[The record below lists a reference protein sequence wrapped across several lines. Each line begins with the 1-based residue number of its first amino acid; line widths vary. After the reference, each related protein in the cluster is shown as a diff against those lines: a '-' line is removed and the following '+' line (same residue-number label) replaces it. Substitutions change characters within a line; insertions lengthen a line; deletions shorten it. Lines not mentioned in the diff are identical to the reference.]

1 MMSDLFSRMDHS
13 PIDLGLIIPLYWFVV
28 CSWFLFFV
36 NSRDYWYTP
45 RTSIIYWLEW
55 IEHGQYERPEDLEKE
70 HRWSTA
76 GGYASFFV
84 SVILLMTFVQSFTFN
99 PFLYAPNILPTG
111 LLCCSSL
118 LIAILAWLRF
128 RRFDR
133 PKFIGEMWFPE
144 FGFTTGLL
152 VFQFMFY
159 VWLVRS
165 LTLMLRIRVNVFIG
179 HIMISLYCQG
189 ITFSL
194 IKIFLILDGGFK
206 GGLVWCT
213 FIKFR
218 IIPVIALKVLAT
230 RRIYCLE
237 IFTGVAQLWVFGV
250 LINLYGNE
258 VL

>member
-1 MMSDLFSRMDHS
+1 MSDLFSRMDHS
-13 PIDLGLIIPLYWFVV
+13 PIDLGLILPLYWFVV

-45 RTSIIYWLEW
+45 RTAIIFGLEW
-55 IEHGQYERPEDLEKE
+55 IEHGQYEKAEDLEKE

-84 SVILLMTFVQSFTFN
+84 SVIMLITFVQSFSFN

-118 LIAILAWLRF
+118 LMAILAWLSF

-133 PKFIGEMWFPE
+133 PKFIGEIWFPE

-152 VFQFMFY
+152 VFQFIFY

-165 LTLMLRIRVNVFIG
+165 LTLMLRVSVNVFIG
-179 HIMISLYCQG
+179 HIMIRLFCQG
-189 ITFSL
+189 VTFRL
-194 IKIFLILDGGFK
+194 IKMFFVINGGYR
-206 GGLVWCT
+206 GGL
-213 FIKFR
+213 
-218 IIPVIALKVLAT
+218 A
-230 RRIYCLE
+230 
-237 IFTGVAQLWVFGV
+237 
-250 LINLYGNE
+250 
-258 VL
+258 